1 MKNINYNEVV
11 NEIESILSSD
21 SRFIKRQKGVQ
32 LLRYASYK
40 STIDPKWLSESKWGT
55 QIDLYAPFYNRD
67 SAHVLVVLDD
77 IDEWGIK
84 TRIEFDPM
92 NGDGESNVFF
102 GRIQTSDQF
111 YQLMIM
117 LGVFKDE

>member
-21 SRFIKRQKGVQ
+21 SRFIKRQKGMQ
-32 LLRYASYK
+32 LLRYASYT
-40 STIDPKWLSESKWGT
+40 SEFEPKWLSETKHGS
-55 QIDLYAPFYNRD
+55 QIDLHAPFYNRG
-67 SAHVLVVLDD
+67 SVHVMVIIDD

-92 NGDGESNVFF
+92 NGDGESDVFF